1 MSSNPQVIE
10 ISSDSSETDGWSTY
24 FPPKSTATSFVN
36 KKGKAKKVDSSS
48 DFSSFDDSL
57 VSSYHSSSEEDD
69 SITNKGSSKQG
80 VSKKATLSHTA
91 AIPPQSIIG
100 KRVQVLGLAN
110 GKTWEAIKAKQFG
123 VKKPPTGTGPS
134 AATKG
139 KGKRSRV

>member
-1 MSSNPQVIE
+1 MTSNPDVIE
-10 ISSDSSETDGWSTY
+10 ISSDSSPSTGWSTY
-24 FPPKSTATSFVN
+24 FPPISTATSSSK

-57 VSSYHSSSEEDD
+57 VSSYDSSSEEDD
-69 SITNKGSSKQG
+69 SIKTKGSSKEG

-91 AIPPQSIIG
+91 AIPPQSITG
-100 KRVQVLGLAN
+100 KRVQVIGLAN
-110 GKTWEAIKAKQFG
+110 VKTWEAIQAKQFG

-139 KGKRSRV
+139 KGKRSMV

>member
-1 MSSNPQVIE
+1 MTSKPDVIQ
-10 ISSDSSETDGWSTY
+10 ISSDSSSLMSSDSGWTNY
-24 FPPKSTATSFVN
+24 FPPKSTATSSVK
-36 KKGKAKKVDSSS
+36 KKGHANKVDSM
-48 DFSSFDDSL
+48 
-57 VSSYHSSSEEDD
+57 
-69 SITNKGSSKQG
+69 TNKGSTTQG

-91 AIPPQSIIG
+91 AIPPQSLTG

-123 VKKPPTGTGPS
+123 VKKPPIGTGPS